1 MNRARL
7 RIARPPQPA
16 GSASAFPA
24 WAVIAALAWCGASAA
39 LAQSP
44 TRPAHDSSLPI
55 EITADS
61 LEVRQDRRVAVFRGS
76 VLAVQGEMRLRA
88 DEVVVHYRDGVGGK
102 GAEAGSISRIDADG
116 GVLFSS
122 PAETAEGK
130 HGVYDVDHSTIT
142 LTGSVVLARGD
153 NVIRGEYVVLNLATG
168 QSRIEAGPPGAGTRP
183 RVKSIF
189 VPKGKQ
195 IQ

>member
-1 MNRARL
+1 M
-7 RIARPPQPA
+7 
-16 GSASAFPA
+16 
-24 WAVIAALAWCGASAA
+24 LAWCSTSAA
-39 LAQSP
+39 LAQSS

-61 LEVRQDRRVAVFRGS
+61 LEVHQDRRVAVFSGR
-76 VLAVQGEMRLRA
+76 VQAVQGEMRLRA
-88 DEVVVHYRDGVGGK
+88 DEVVVHYREGAEGER
-102 GAEAGSISRIDADG
+102 AEAGSISRIDADG
-116 GVLFSS
+116 RVFFSS
-122 PAETAEGK
+122 PEATAEGQR
-130 HGVYDVDHSTIT
+130 GVYDVDQSTIT

-153 NVIRGEYVVLNLATG
+153 NVIRGGHLVLNLVTG
-168 QSRIEAGPPGAGTRP
+168 QSTIEAGPPGVGTRP